1 METNTQEHKMAYYD
15 WDNGAKIEDMR
26 GKVFT
31 RVTGSVGGNTL
42 VFENASERFVFFHA
56 QDCCESVDINDI
68 VGDLEDLVGEPLVIA
83 EEVRGATEPDVEHY
97 ESYTYTFYKFATRK
111 GYVDVRW
118 LGESNGY
125 YSESVSLGRE
135 TV

>member
-1 METNTQEHKMAYYD
+1 MGYTD
-15 WDNGAKIEDMR
+15 WQASAKIEDMV

-31 RVTGSVGGNTL
+31 SIRNEDTEL
-42 VFENASERFVFFHA
+42 VFENATERFVFFHA
-56 QDCCESVDINDI
+56 QDCCEHVSIEDVC
-68 VGDLEDLVGEPLVIA
+68 GDLEDLVGEPLLLA
-83 EEVRGATEPDVEHY
+83 EEVSGATEPDAEHY

-135 TV
+135 LIDNS

>member
-1 METNTQEHKMAYYD
+1 MGYMD
-15 WDNGAKIEDMR
+15 WESGAKIEVMR

-31 RVTGSVGGNTL
+31 RVTGSVGGDAL
-42 VFENASERFVFFHA
+42 VFENDTERFVFFHY

-68 VGDLEDLVGEPLVIA
+68 VGDLEDLCGEPLLIA
-83 EEVRGATEPDVEHY
+83 EEVSGETPVDFEEEYH
-97 ESYTYTFYKFATRK
+97 ESVTWTFYKFATRK

-135 TV
+135 LVDG